1 MNKKITILYLILNG
15 FLFSQFYDIKL
26 DYEKNISIKDEHKYI
41 LEEFNERIS
50 NYFKYTKYATE
61 YDFLDIPLN
70 INIIYHSIDL
80 LNENTYQGFDAQ
92 ILISNDNDQYF
103 VTKTIT
109 IPYYKGKDIYYN
121 ANQFNN
127 IASLFDYYAY
137 LFIANELD
145 TYGIYL
151 GEKYYNLALNL
162 TNYGIETNNSAHWN
176 NNKNTLEKILQNNN
190 LRTIKYDFFYVL
202 DSINEQNDENKNI
215 NQIKESLDSILKN
228 LKIIYEKYGYEK
240 ETLKFVQAYNLE
252 LADLFNIF
260 QIKNG
265 LKFLINFDY
274 KNKEIYEQFS
284 E

>member
-162 TNYGIETNNSAHWN
+162 TNYGIETNNSTHWN

>member
-137 LFIANELD
+137 VFIANDLD

-190 LRTIKYDFFYVL
+190 LRIIKYDFFYVL

>member
-41 LEEFNERIS
+41 LEEFNERIV
-50 NYFKYTKYATE
+50 NYFKYTKYAHE
-61 YDFLDIPLN
+61 YDYLDIPLN
-70 INIIYHSIDL
+70 INIIYHNIDL

-92 ILISNDNDQYF
+92 ILISNNNDQYF

-109 IPYYKGKDIYYN
+109 IPFYKGRDIYYN
-121 ANQFNN
+121 ANQFDK

-137 LFIANELD
+137 VFIANELD

-162 TNYGIETNNSAHWN
+162 TNYGIETNNSTHWN

-252 LADLFNIF
+252 LAELFNIF

>member
-190 LRTIKYDFFYVL
+190 LRIIKYDFFYVL

>member
-137 LFIANELD
+137 VFIANDLD

-190 LRTIKYDFFYVL
+190 LRIIKYDFFYVL

-252 LADLFNIF
+252 LAELFNIF

>member
-15 FLFSQFYDIKL
+15 SLFSQFYDVNL

-41 LEEFNERIS
+41 LEEFNERIV
-50 NYFKYTKYATE
+50 NYFKYTKYASE
-61 YDFLDIPLN
+61 YDYLDIPLN
-70 INIIYHSIDL
+70 INIIYHNIDL

-92 ILISNDNDQYF
+92 ILISNNNDQYF

-109 IPYYKGKDIYYN
+109 IPYYKGRDIYYN
-121 ANQFNN
+121 ITQFDK

-137 LFIANELD
+137 IFIANELD
-145 TYGIYL
+145 TYGMYL

-162 TNYGIETNNSAHWN
+162 TNYGVETNNSNHWN

-190 LRTIKYDFFYVL
+190 LRAIKYDFFYVL
-202 DSINEQNDENKNI
+202 DSISKEDEENKNI

-240 ETLKFVQAYNLE
+240 ETLKFIQAYNLE

-260 QIKNG
+260 QIKNS
-265 LKFLINFDY
+265 LEFLINFDY
-274 KNKEIYEQFS
+274 KNKELYEQFS
-284 E
+284 K